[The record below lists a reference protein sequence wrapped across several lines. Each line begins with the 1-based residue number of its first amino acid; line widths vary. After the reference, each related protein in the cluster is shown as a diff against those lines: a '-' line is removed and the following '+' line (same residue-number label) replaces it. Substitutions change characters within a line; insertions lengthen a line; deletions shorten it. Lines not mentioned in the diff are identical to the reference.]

1 MGSGHD
7 AGGPADRSRTLTER
21 VPMKATLPRQEF
33 QDALAAVAELTR
45 GRTTKPI
52 LSCVKLR
59 IADDTVG
66 LSSTDGEA
74 ALDIVTEALRVDRP
88 GEAVVPADQ
97 LLGIVRE
104 LADVEIVIEADDRHF
119 TIRGAGSN
127 FRIFVMNP
135 ADFPPVPRF
144 EDEADLAIP
153 GHQLRRM
160 IGLTIYAAA
169 RETSRYAINGV
180 LWEKSG
186 KRLFLVATDGRRLAR
201 AGGLIGSAGGD
212 FQAILP
218 AKALGVFEKVFMPPR
233 DEDEWRID
241 LKVLPNQLLM
251 RSGGR
256 VLSTVLVEG
265 QFPRYQDV
273 IPKSSD
279 KRMIA
284 GREELFSAVR
294 RAGLLTTEDAR
305 AVRLSLGGGK
315 LVITSQSP
323 DRGDARVQMPVE
335 FEGKELEIGF
345 NPAFLSD
352 ALSRMTD
359 CDQVTLEL
367 QESFRPGVLC
377 AGDKDEFLYVVMP
390 VSLSG

>member
-218 AKALGVFEKVFMPPR
+218 AKALGVFEKVFTPPR
-233 DEDEWRID
+233 DDDDWKIEV
-241 LKVLPNQLLM
+241 KVLPNQAML
-251 RSGGR
+251 RSGR
-256 VLSTVLVEG
+256 KLLTTVLVEG
-265 QFPRYQDV
+265 HFPNYNDV
-273 IPKSSD
+273 IPKATT
-279 KRMIA
+279 KKARIER
-284 GREELFSAVR
+284 GELLAAVR
-294 RAGLLTTEDAR
+294 RAALLTNETSR
-305 AVRLSLGGGK
+305 AVRLAFSPEQ
-315 LVITSQSP
+315 LVITSQSAEH
-323 DRGDARVQMPVE
+323 GDARVELPIRYEGEPV
-335 FEGKELEIGF
+335 EIGF
-345 NPAFLSD
+345 NPAFVVD
-352 ALSRMTD
+352 ALRA
-359 CDQVTLEL
+359 V
-367 QESFRPGVLC
+367 SFEEIVIEMQDHLRPGVLC
-377 AGDKDEFLYVVMP
+377 GEDKNEFQYVVMP

>member
-1 MGSGHD
+1 
-7 AGGPADRSRTLTER
+7 
-21 VPMKATLPRQEF
+21 MKATLPRQEF

-218 AKALGVFEKVFMPPR
+218 AKALGVFEKVFTPPR
-233 DEDEWRID
+233 DDDDWKIEV
-241 LKVLPNQLLM
+241 KVLPNQAML
-251 RSGGR
+251 RSGR
-256 VLSTVLVEG
+256 KLLTTVLVEG
-265 QFPRYQDV
+265 HFPNYNDV
-273 IPKSSD
+273 IPKATT
-279 KRMIA
+279 KKARIER
-284 GREELFSAVR
+284 GELLAAVR
-294 RAGLLTTEDAR
+294 RAALLTNETSR
-305 AVRLSLGGGK
+305 AVRLAFSPEQ
-315 LVITSQSP
+315 LVITSQSAEH
-323 DRGDARVQMPVE
+323 GDARVELPIRYEGEPV
-335 FEGKELEIGF
+335 EIGF
-345 NPAFLSD
+345 NPAFVVD
-352 ALSRMTD
+352 ALRA
-359 CDQVTLEL
+359 V
-367 QESFRPGVLC
+367 SFEEIVIEMQDHLRPGVLC
-377 AGDKDEFLYVVMP
+377 GEDKNEFQYVVMP